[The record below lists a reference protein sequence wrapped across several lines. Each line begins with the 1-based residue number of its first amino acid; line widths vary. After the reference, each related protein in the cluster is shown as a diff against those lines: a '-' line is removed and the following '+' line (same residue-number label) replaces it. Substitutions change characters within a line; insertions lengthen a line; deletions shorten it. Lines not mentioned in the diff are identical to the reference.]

1 MKDQPMKKIRSLA
14 IAGLFVLSVTTALA
28 ATLAENFTSDP
39 AADGWQ
45 VFGDTNLFQWDSTNQ
60 NLAVTWDS
68 SQPNSYFYHPLGT
81 ILTRNDDFSIAFDLQ
96 LNDAEA
102 GGYGFEI
109 AISLL
114 NFADATNAVLE
125 RGVGV
130 DPVYG
135 AQNVTELDY
144 FPDAGFG
151 ATISPTMI
159 SSNNQFASAFD
170 YPLELA
176 SGVLF
181 HVVMTY
187 TAGSQTLSTAI
198 TNENDGQPFGPIDDV
213 QLDTNFTD
221 VRLDTVAVSSY
232 SDTNSYG
239 SVLVHGTVANLVVTV
254 PPPPVQ
260 GLSGSLSN
268 GQWQVQ
274 FISRTHWL
282 YTLQQTADFQS
293 WSDVSLPASGS
304 GTNLFLQDTHA
315 PADRGFYRVRA
326 DRP

>member
-1 MKDQPMKKIRSLA
+1 MKIRSLA
-14 IAGLFVLSVTTALA
+14 IASLFVLSVASAFATTITEDF
-28 ATLAENFTSDP
+28 ATDP
-39 AADGWQ
+39 LQHGWNT
-45 VFGDTNLFQWDSTNQ
+45 FGNTNLFHWNSTNH

-68 SQPNSYFYHPLGT
+68 SQPNSYFHHPLGT

-96 LNDAEA
+96 LNDAA
-102 GGYGFEI
+102 VGGYGFEI

-114 NFADATNAVLE
+114 NFTNATNAILE

-130 DPVYG
+130 DPMYG
-135 AQNVTELDY
+135 AQNVTEFDY

-176 SGVLF
+176 NGVLF

-187 TAGSQTLSTAI
+187 TAGNQTLSTAI
-198 TNENDGQPFGPIDDV
+198 TNENDGQLFGPIDDV
-213 QLDTNFTD
+213 QLDANFTD

-274 FISRTHWL
+274 FISQTNWL
-282 YTLQQTADFQS
+282 YTLEQSGDFKM
-293 WSDVSLPASGS
+293 WTPAAPASLGN
-304 GTNLFLQDTHA
+304 GTNLFLTDTNA
-315 PADRGFYRVRA
+315 PLGKEFYRIRA